1 MQDIQRTDDIA
12 AAATDRYLRGMER
25 LVKAVQELSLARDLP
40 TVQRVV
46 RTTARELTG
55 ADGATFV
62 LRDEDRCFYADE
74 DAIAPLWKGKRFP
87 MEICISGWVMQNREP
102 VVIPDIYQDPRIP
115 AEAYRPTFVKSLA
128 MVPIRRLDPIGAIGN
143 YWARRYRPSE
153 RDVALL
159 QALADTTA
167 LAMENVQVYAE
178 LEQRVADRTQAL
190 EIANQEIQRMSLADE
205 LTGLNNR
212 RGFYLL
218 ADQALR
224 NARRNGS
231 AVCALFIDVDGLK
244 RVNDDQGHDVGDA
257 MIADLARAIKAT
269 FRESDILGRLGGDE
283 FCVLAVNPQVDVA
296 ALRARLA
303 QALRDFSNPQRP
315 YQLSASVGAAVSEDA
330 DETLDQ
336 LLARADEAMYFEK
349 RSKKGINPAR
359 SSRAAPSQAM

>member
-1 MQDIQRTDDIA
+1 MQAVDRSNDIQS
-12 AAATDRYLRGMER
+12 AATDRYVRGMER

-62 LRDEDRCFYADE
+62 LRDEGRCFYADE

-87 MEICISGWVMQNREP
+87 MEACISGWVMQHRES

-128 MVPIRRLDPIGAIGN
+128 MVPIRTLEPIGAIGN
-143 YWARRYRPSE
+143 YWAHHYRPSE

-167 LAMENVQVYAE
+167 VAMENVQVYAE
-178 LEQRVADRTQAL
+178 LEQRVRDRTRDL
-190 EIANQEIQRMSLADE
+190 EAANQEIQRMSLSDE

-218 ADQALR
+218 AQQALR
-224 NARRNGS
+224 NAHRSGYP
-231 AVCALFIDVDGLK
+231 VCALFIDVDGLK
-244 RVNDDQGHDVGDA
+244 RVNDDQGHDAGDA
-257 MIADLARAIKAT
+257 MIADMARAIKAT

-283 FCVLAVNPQVDVA
+283 FCVLAVNPQADVG
-296 ALRARLA
+296 ALRSRFA
-303 QALRDFSNPQRP
+303 QALRDFTNPQRP
-315 YQLSASVGAAVSEDA
+315 YQLSASVGAAISED
-330 DETLDQ
+330 DGETLDA

-349 RSKKGINPAR
+349 RSKKGLNRAV